1 MCLFSQLEGILGYW
15 LILSVLTFAK
25 FVKFLDISTYVTQ
38 GRQIFPHFPAAKDM
52 LSLFMIKF
60 E

>member
-25 FVKFLDISTYVTQ
+25 FVKFLDISTYVT
-38 GRQIFPHFPAAKDM
+38 
-52 LSLFMIKF
+52 
-60 E
+60 